1 MDDLFLLFGRDTY
14 AFLFDIILQLYPK
27 FALVNSRLRF
37 ADMPHGIAAISKVPL
52 DAWLISSWWQSFG
65 QRQWTFQSFHVSTRV
80 PVASIL
86 LLRNFE
92 ANLLNLSVYNRIALN
107 ALIA

>member
-27 FALVNSRLRF
+27 FAWVNSRLRF

-65 QRQWTFQSFHVSTRV
+65 QRQ
-80 PVASIL
+80 
-86 LLRNFE
+86 
-92 ANLLNLSVYNRIALN
+92 
-107 ALIA
+107 